1 MSRLG
6 CGLFETSH
14 ANVLERQCTDID
26 LPPTYRPVE
35 RSAGGGAEAKKARIT
50 AHRASQASH
59 ISETMDHILESFVKS
74 GDIDDEEL
82 DDGVRALCTRHSAT
96 VVEAALKEY
105 VQEKKERK
113 ERKEELGE
121 KEEENLRNP
130 SAFLTHMIGRVAEE
144 GVGNSSKGKKGR
156 GGGGEGR
163 GGGGRGGPGR
173 GRGGGPGRG
182 GGGRMGGRIGGGSSM
197 SSGGGGYGEAGG
209 RGSRDMSR
217 IFPSMGRGRGRGRGR
232 GYM

>member
-1 MSRLG
+1 MPS
-6 CGLFETSH
+6 
-14 ANVLERQCTDID
+14 
-26 LPPTYRPVE
+26 PVE

-50 AHRASQASH
+50 AHRASQSAH

-156 GGGGEGR
+156 GGGEGR

-182 GGGRMGGRIGGGSSM
+182 GGGRMGGRIGGRASM
-197 SSGGGGYGEAGG
+197 ASGGGGYGEAGG

-217 IFPSMGRGRGRGRGR
+217 IFPSMGRGRGRG
-232 GYM
+232 YM